1 MSGIGT
7 ELLFLLVLVACNGL
21 LAMSEL
27 AIVSAR
33 KLRLQQ
39 RAEAGDVGARR
50 ALALANEP
58 TRFLSTIQIGI
69 TAVGILAG
77 AFGGATLSRELEYWF
92 GTVPPLA
99 PYREPLSFG
108 LVVVGITYLSLII
121 GELVPKQIAL
131 TNAERIAARIAR
143 PMELLSA
150 VAAPAVWVVSAS
162 ANAVL
167 GLIRVRPTKEA
178 LVSEDEV
185 KLLIQ
190 HGTHSGVFEPAE
202 QALLEGALGL
212 GDQRVAELM
221 TPRPRVVWLDVEDP
235 PEENWKKVA
244 GSSHTCF
251 PVCQGDLSD
260 LLGIVSIRLL
270 WERLAR
276 GEPVDLRGLPLFPPT
291 FVVDQNSALK
301 LLEVFQSSEG
311 QLVLVIDE
319 HGQVVGVVTQTDLM
333 EAVVGD
339 AMLFGKRRELR
350 PLQRPDGSWLL
361 DGLLGLDAVKKHLAV
376 NELPGGEEMRYRT
389 LGGLIFSELG
399 RAPRLGDALDW
410 DGWCLEV
417 VEMDGLRIDKVL
429 ATPQGA
435 DSPAGGSGSPGT
447 GQRERSTAA

>member
-92 GTVPPLA
+92 GTVPLLA

-131 TNAERIAARIAR
+131 ANAERIAARIAR

-162 ANAVL
+162 VNAVL
-167 GLIRVRPTKEA
+167 GLIRVPPTKEA
-178 LVSEDEV
+178 LVSKDEV

-190 HGTHSGVFEPAE
+190 HGTYSGVFEPAE

-212 GDQRVAELM
+212 GDQRVADLM
-221 TPRPRVVWLDVEDP
+221 TPRLRIVWLDVEDP
-235 PEENWKKVA
+235 PEEHWEKVA
-244 GSSHTCF
+244 ASSYTYF
-251 PVCQGDLSD
+251 PVCHGDLSD
-260 LLGIVSIRLL
+260 VLGIVSVRLL
-270 WERLAR
+270 WERLTR
-276 GEPVDLRGLPLFPPT
+276 GEPVDLRTLPLFTPT
-291 FVVDQNSALK
+291 FVGDQTSALK
-301 LLEVFQSSEG
+301 LLEVFQSNEG
-311 QLVLVIDE
+311 ELVLVIDE
-319 HGQVVGVVTQTDLM
+319 HGEVVGVVTQTDLM

-350 PLQRPDGSWLL
+350 PLYRPDGSWLL
-361 DGLLGLDAVKKHLAV
+361 DGLLALDEVKKHFGMV
-376 NELPGGEEMRYRT
+376 ELPGQEEARYRT
-389 LGGLIFSELG
+389 LGGWIFSDLG
-399 RAPRLGDALDW
+399 RAPKLGDALEW
-410 DGWCLEV
+410 DGWRLEV
-417 VEMDGLRIDKVL
+417 IEMDGLRIDKVL
-429 ATPQGA
+429 ATPRA
-435 DSPAGGSGSPGT
+435 AGSRGT
-447 GQRERSTAA
+447 GTGVSTGSTESA